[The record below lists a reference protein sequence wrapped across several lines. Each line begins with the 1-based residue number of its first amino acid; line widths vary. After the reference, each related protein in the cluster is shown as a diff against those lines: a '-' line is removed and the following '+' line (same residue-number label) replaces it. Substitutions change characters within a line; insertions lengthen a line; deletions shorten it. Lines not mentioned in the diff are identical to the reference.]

1 MVEFHSLKPFS
12 IKVSSPKNEASTP
25 KYYQFFGVDSGKKS
39 PRHCNYVP
47 LAIALEHQ
55 KLETHTGEDFRRK
68 NRLSTLADL

>member
-25 KYYQFFGVDSGKKS
+25 KYYQGKKS